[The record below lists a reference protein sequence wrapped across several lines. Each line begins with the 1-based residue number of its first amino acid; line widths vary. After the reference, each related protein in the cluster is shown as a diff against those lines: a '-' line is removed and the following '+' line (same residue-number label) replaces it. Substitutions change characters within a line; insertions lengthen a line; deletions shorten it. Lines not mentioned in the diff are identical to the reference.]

1 MRRPGQIRRSGWRLL
16 TWPVLGLGL
25 VWTLF
30 PFYWMI
36 TTALKP
42 NDDMYRPEPLLV
54 PVRITL
60 QHFHKVFF
68 DSHFPEFFRNSAIVA
83 LVTTLLSLAVG
94 IFAAYAI
101 VRLDFRGK
109 HLIARALI
117 FSYLVP
123 PVLLFIP
130 LFELIFKFGILNT
143 LQGLILAYLTFT
155 VPFTTW
161 LLMGYFRTVPV
172 ALEEAAL
179 VDGCTRLT
187 ALLRV
192 TLPLSAPAIVVTALF
207 SFTLSWNE
215 FLYALTFTSN
225 PVSQTVTVGLT
236 STVAEDVFFWG
247 MMMAASFLVAIPPV
261 VLYLLGQRWVV
272 RGLTAG
278 AVKG

>member
-1 MRRPGQIRRSGWRLL
+1 MKGRGQIRRSGWRLF

-60 QHFHKVFF
+60 SHFHKVFF
-68 DSHFPEFFRNSAIVA
+68 DSHFPEFFRNSAVVA
-83 LVTTLLSLAVG
+83 IGTTILSLAVG

-109 HLIARALI
+109 KLLARGLI

-130 LFELIFKFGILNT
+130 LFELIFKLNLLNT
-143 LQGLILAYLTFT
+143 KGGLILAYLTFT

-187 ALLRV
+187 ALFRV

-225 PVSQTVTVGLT
+225 PASQTVTVGLT

-247 MMMAASFLVAIPPV
+247 VMMGASFLVAIPPV

>member
-1 MRRPGQIRRSGWRLL
+1 MRRSGQRQLSRWRLF
-16 TWPVLGLGL
+16 TWPVLGVGL

-42 NDDMYRPEPLLV
+42 NDDMYRPEPILL
-54 PVRITL
+54 PLRLTFS
-60 QHFHKVFF
+60 HFHKVFF

-83 LVTTLLSLAVG
+83 LCTTVVSLAVG
-94 IFAAYAI
+94 VFAAYAI

-109 HLIARALI
+109 HLLARGLI

-130 LFELIFKFGILNT
+130 LFELIFKFGLLNT
-143 LQGLILAYLTFT
+143 QEGLVLAYLTFT

-179 VDGCTRLT
+179 VDGCTRLS
-187 ALLRV
+187 ALFRV
-192 TLPLSAPAIVVTALF
+192 TLPLSAPALVVTALF

-225 PVSQTVTVGLT
+225 AASQTVTVGLT

-247 MMMAASFLVAIPPV
+247 VMMAASVLIAIPPV
-261 VLYLLGQRWVV
+261 VLYLIGQRWVV

>member
-1 MRRPGQIRRSGWRLL
+1 ML
-16 TWPVLGLGL
+16 
-25 VWTLF
+25 
-30 PFYWMI
+30 

-60 QHFHKVFF
+60 SHFHKVFF

-83 LVTTLLSLAVG
+83 LATTVLSLLVG

-109 HLIARALI
+109 NLIARGLI

-130 LFELIFKFGILNT
+130 LFELIFKVGLLNT
-143 LQGLILAYLTFT
+143 REGLILAYLTFT

-179 VDGCTRLT
+179 VDGCTRLM
-187 ALLRV
+187 ALFRII
-192 TLPLSAPAIVVTALF
+192 LPLSMPAIVVTALF
-207 SFTLSWNE
+207 SFTLLE
-215 FLYALTFTSN
+215 RV
-225 PVSQTVTVGLT
+225 PVC
-236 STVAEDVFFWG
+236 AD
-247 MMMAASFLVAIPPV
+247 
-261 VLYLLGQRWVV
+261 LYLESGIPDRHRRAHLHGGRGRVLLGGDDGCLLSHRHSPGRVV
-272 RGLTAG
+272 PAG
-278 AVKG
+278 AALGCPGVDGGSGEGIAARSRNGQKRRSQRTRGKRRRVRQRQVT

>member
-1 MRRPGQIRRSGWRLL
+1 MRRAGQIRRSGWRFF

-25 VWTLF
+25 FWTLF
-30 PFYWMI
+30 PFYWML

-60 QHFHKVFF
+60 SHFHKVFF
-68 DSHFPEFFRNSAIVA
+68 NSHFPEYFRNSAIVA
-83 LVTTLLSLAVG
+83 ICTTILSLAVG

-109 HLIARALI
+109 NLLARGLI

-130 LFELIFKFGILNT
+130 LFELIFKLDLLNT
-143 LQGLILAYLTFT
+143 RQGLILAYLTFT

-161 LLMGYFRTVPV
+161 LLMGYFRTVPI

-187 ALLRV
+187 ALFRV
-192 TLPLSAPAIVVTALF
+192 TLPLSTPAIVVTALF

-236 STVAEDVFFWG
+236 TTVAEDVFFWG
-247 MMMAASFLVAIPPV
+247 VMMGASFLVAIPPV

>member
-1 MRRPGQIRRSGWRLL
+1 
-16 TWPVLGLGL
+16 
-25 VWTLF
+25 
-30 PFYWMI
+30 MI

-60 QHFHKVFF
+60 SHFHKVFF

-83 LVTTLLSLAVG
+83 ICTTILSLIVG

-109 HLIARALI
+109 NLLARGLI

-130 LFELIFKFGILNT
+130 LFELIFKLNLLNT
-143 LQGLILAYLTFT
+143 PQGLILAYLTFT

-225 PVSQTVTVGLT
+225 PASQTVTVGLT

-247 MMMAASFLVAIPPV
+247 VMMGASFLVAIPPV

>member
-1 MRRPGQIRRSGWRLL
+1 MRRAGQIRWSAWRFF
-16 TWPVLGLGL
+16 TWPVLWLGL
-25 VWTLF
+25 FWTLF

-60 QHFHKVFF
+60 SHFHKVFF
-68 DSHFPEFFRNSAIVA
+68 DSHFPEYFRNSAIIAVC
-83 LVTTLLSLAVG
+83 TTILSLAVG

-109 HLIARALI
+109 NLLARGLI

-130 LFELIFKFGILNT
+130 LFELIFKLNLLNT
-143 LQGLILAYLTFT
+143 RQGLILDYLTFT

-161 LLMGYFRTVPV
+161 LLMGYFRTVPI

-187 ALLRV
+187 ALFRV
-192 TLPLSAPAIVVTALF
+192 TLPLSTPAIVVTALF

-236 STVAEDVFFWG
+236 TTVAEDVFFWG
-247 MMMAASFLVAIPPV
+247 VMMGASFLVAIPPV
-261 VLYLLGQRWVV
+261 VLYLIGQRWVV

>member
-1 MRRPGQIRRSGWRLL
+1 MKGRGQIRRSGWRLF

-25 VWTLF
+25 IWTLF

-60 QHFHKVFF
+60 SHFYKVFF
-68 DSHFPEFFRNSAIVA
+68 DSHFPEFFRNSAVVA
-83 LVTTLLSLAVG
+83 ISTTILSLAVG

-109 HLIARALI
+109 KLLARGLI

-130 LFELIFKFGILNT
+130 LFELIFKLHLLNT
-143 LQGLILAYLTFT
+143 KGGLILAYLTFT

-187 ALLRV
+187 ALFRV

-225 PVSQTVTVGLT
+225 PASQTVTVGLT

-247 MMMAASFLVAIPPV
+247 VMMGASFLVAIPPV

>member
-1 MRRPGQIRRSGWRLL
+1 MRRPGQIRGSGWRFF
-16 TWPVLGLGL
+16 TWPVLGLGFI
-25 VWTLF
+25 WTLF

-60 QHFHKVFF
+60 AHFHKVFF
-68 DSHFPEFFRNSAIVA
+68 DSRFTEFFRNSAIVA
-83 LVTTLLSLAVG
+83 ICTTILSLAVG

-109 HLIARALI
+109 NLLARGLI

-130 LFELIFKFGILNT
+130 LFELIFKLSLLNT
-143 LQGLILAYLTFT
+143 KEGLILAYLTFT

-187 ALLRV
+187 ALFRV
-192 TLPLSAPAIVVTALF
+192 TLPLSTPAIVVTALF

-225 PVSQTVTVGLT
+225 AASQTVTVGLT

-247 MMMAASFLVAIPPV
+247 VMMAASFLIAIPPV
-261 VLYLLGQRWVV
+261 VLYLVGQRWVV

>member
-1 MRRPGQIRRSGWRLL
+1 MRRAGQIRRSGWRFF
-16 TWPVLGLGL
+16 TWPVLGLGF

-30 PFYWMI
+30 PFYWML

-60 QHFHKVFF
+60 SHFHKVFF
-68 DSHFPEFFRNSAIVA
+68 DSHFPEYFRNSAIVA
-83 LVTTLLSLAVG
+83 ICTTILSLAVG

-109 HLIARALI
+109 NLLARGLI

-130 LFELIFKFGILNT
+130 LFELIFKLDLLNT
-143 LQGLILAYLTFT
+143 RQGLILAYLTFT

-161 LLMGYFRTVPV
+161 LLMGYFRTVPI

-187 ALLRV
+187 ALFRV
-192 TLPLSAPAIVVTALF
+192 TLPLSTPAIVVTALF

-236 STVAEDVFFWG
+236 TTVAEDVFFWG
-247 MMMAASFLVAIPPV
+247 VMMGASFLVAIPPV

>member
-1 MRRPGQIRRSGWRLL
+1 MSKKGQIKRSNWRFF
-16 TWPVLGLGL
+16 TWPVLAIGML
-25 VWTLF
+25 WTLF
-30 PFYWMI
+30 PFYWLA

-54 PVRITL
+54 PVRITFE
-60 QHFHKVFF
+60 HFYRVFF
-68 DSHFPEFFRNSAIVA
+68 DSNFPAFFRNSAVVA
-83 LVTTLLSLAVG
+83 VSTTLLSLVVG
-94 IFAAYAI
+94 ILAAYAI
-101 VRLDFRGK
+101 VRLDFKGKNLLARG
-109 HLIARALI
+109 LI

-130 LFELIFKFGILNT
+130 LFEIVFWFDMLNT

-172 ALEEAAL
+172 DLEEAAL
-179 VDGCTRLT
+179 VDGCNRVV
-187 ALLRV
+187 ALIRII
-192 TLPLSAPAIVVTALF
+192 LPLSAPALVVTALF

-215 FLYALTFTSN
+215 FLYALTFTSDAA
-225 PVSQTVTVGLT
+225 SQTVTVGLA
-236 STVAEDVFFWG
+236 SAVAEDVFFWG
-247 MMMAASFLVAIPPV
+247 MMMAASVLVAIPPV

-272 RGLTAG
+272 GGLTAG

>member
-1 MRRPGQIRRSGWRLL
+1 MRRAGQIRRSGWRFF

-25 VWTLF
+25 FWTLF

-60 QHFHKVFF
+60 SHFHKVFF
-68 DSHFPEFFRNSAIVA
+68 DSHFPEYFRNSAIVA
-83 LVTTLLSLAVG
+83 ICTTILSLAVG

-109 HLIARALI
+109 NLLARGLI

-130 LFELIFKFGILNT
+130 LFELIFKLDLLNT
-143 LQGLILAYLTFT
+143 RQGLILAYLTFT

-161 LLMGYFRTVPV
+161 LLMGYFRTVPI

-187 ALLRV
+187 ALFRV
-192 TLPLSAPAIVVTALF
+192 TLPLSTPAIVVTALF

-236 STVAEDVFFWG
+236 TTVAEDVFFWG
-247 MMMAASFLVAIPPV
+247 VMMGASFLVAIPPV

>member
-1 MRRPGQIRRSGWRLL
+1 MKRDEGARRSGWRFC

-25 VWTLF
+25 FWTLF
-30 PFYWMI
+30 PFYWML

-42 NDDMYRPEPLLV
+42 NDDMYRPDPLLV
-54 PVRITL
+54 PVRVTWS
-60 QHFHKVFF
+60 HFHKVFF
-68 DSHFPEFFRNSAIVA
+68 GSHFPEFFWNSTLVA
-83 LVTTLLSLAVG
+83 LATTMLSLVVG

-109 HLIARALI
+109 NLIARSLI

-130 LFELIFKFGILNT
+130 LFEMIYRFGLLNT
-143 LQGLILAYLTFT
+143 RSGLILAYLTFT

-161 LLMGYFRTVPV
+161 LLMGYFRTIPV

-187 ALLRV
+187 ALFRII
-192 TLPLSAPAIVVTALF
+192 LPLSTPAIVVTALF

-225 PVSQTVTVGLT
+225 PSSQTVTVGLT

-247 MMMAASFLVAIPPV
+247 WMMAASFLIAIPPV

>member
-1 MRRPGQIRRSGWRLL
+1 MKRRGQIRRSFWRAF
-16 TWPVLGLGL
+16 TWPVLGFGL
-25 VWTLF
+25 IWTLF

-60 QHFHKVFF
+60 AHFHKVFF
-68 DSHFPEFFRNSAIVA
+68 DSRFPTFFRNSTIVA
-83 LVTTLLSLAVG
+83 LATTILSLAVG

-109 HLIARALI
+109 NAIARGLI

-130 LFELIFKFGILNT
+130 LFELIFKFDLLNT
-143 LQGLILAYLTFT
+143 LQGLVLAYLTFT

-192 TLPLSAPAIVVTALF
+192 TLPLSMPAIVVTALF

-215 FLYALTFTSN
+215 FLYALTFTSTAA
-225 PVSQTVTVGLT
+225 SQTVTVGLT

-247 MMMAASFLVAIPPV
+247 VMMAASFLIAIPPV
-261 VLYLLGQRWVV
+261 LLYLLGQRWVV

>member
-1 MRRPGQIRRSGWRLL
+1 MKRAGHHRRSRWRLF
-16 TWPVLGLGL
+16 TWPVLGVGL

-42 NDDMYRPEPLLV
+42 NDDMYRPEPLLI
-54 PVRITL
+54 PVRVTWS
-60 QHFHKVFF
+60 HFYKVFF
-68 DSHFPEFFRNSAIVA
+68 DSNFPKFFWNSTVVA
-83 LVTTLLSLAVG
+83 LLTTVCSLIVG
-94 IFAAYAI
+94 ILAAYAI

-109 HLIARALI
+109 NLIARGLI
-117 FSYLVP
+117 CSYLVP

-130 LFELIFKFGILNT
+130 LFEMIYRIDLLNT
-143 LQGLILAYLTFT
+143 RSGLVFAYLTFT

-187 ALLRV
+187 ALFRII
-192 TLPLSAPAIVVTALF
+192 LPLSTPAIVVTALF

-247 MMMAASFLVAIPPV
+247 VMMAASFLVAIPPV
-261 VLYLLGQRWVV
+261 MLYLIGQRWVV

>member
-1 MRRPGQIRRSGWRLL
+1 MKSAGGARRSRWRLF
-16 TWPVLGLGL
+16 TWPVLGMGL
-25 VWTLF
+25 FWSLF
-30 PFYWMI
+30 PFYWML

-54 PVRITL
+54 PVRVTWA
-60 QHFHKVFF
+60 HFHKVFF

-83 LVTTLLSLAVG
+83 LITTALSLFVG
-94 IFAAYAI
+94 ILAAYAI

-109 HLIARALI
+109 SLIARGLI

-130 LFELIFKFGILNT
+130 LFELIFRLNLLNT
-143 LQGLILAYLTFT
+143 REGLILAYLTFT

-187 ALLRV
+187 ALYRII
-192 TLPLSAPAIVVTALF
+192 LPLSTPAIVVTALF

-215 FLYALTFTSN
+215 FLFALTFTSN

-247 MMMAASFLVAIPPV
+247 VMMAASFLIAIPPV
-261 VLYLLGQRWVV
+261 ALYLLGQRWVV

>member
-1 MRRPGQIRRSGWRLL
+1 
-16 TWPVLGLGL
+16 LGLGL
-25 VWTLF
+25 CWTLF
-30 PFYWMI
+30 PFYWML

-54 PVRITL
+54 PVRVTWS
-60 QHFHKVFF
+60 HFHKVFF
-68 DSHFPEFFRNSAIVA
+68 GSHFPEFFWNSTVVA
-83 LVTTLLSLAVG
+83 LVTTVLSLAVG

-109 HLIARALI
+109 NLIARSLI

-130 LFELIFKFGILNT
+130 LFEMIFRFGLLNT
-143 LQGLILAYLTFT
+143 RSGLVLAYLTFT

-161 LLMGYFRTVPV
+161 LLMGYFRTIPV

-179 VDGCTRLT
+179 VDGCTRLA
-187 ALLRV
+187 ALFRII
-192 TLPLSAPAIVVTALF
+192 LPLSTPAIVVTALF

-225 PVSQTVTVGLT
+225 PSSQTVTVGLT
-236 STVAEDVFFWG
+236 TTVAEDVFFWG
-247 MMMAASFLVAIPPV
+247 WMMAASFLIAIPPV

>member
-1 MRRPGQIRRSGWRLL
+1 MKKSGRIRRSSWRFF
-16 TWPVLGLGL
+16 TWPVLVVGLL
-25 VWTLF
+25 WTLF
-30 PFYWMI
+30 PFYWLL

-54 PVRITL
+54 PVRWTL
-60 QHFHKVFF
+60 EHFHKVFF
-68 DSHFPEFFRNSAIVA
+68 DSNFPAYFRNSAVVA
-83 LVTTLLSLAVG
+83 LSTTLLSLFVG
-94 IFAAYAI
+94 ILAAYAI
-101 VRLDFRGK
+101 VRLDFKGK
-109 HLIARALI
+109 NLLARALI

-130 LFELIFKFGILNT
+130 MFELVYRLDMLNS
-143 LQGLILAYLTFT
+143 LQGLIVAYLTFT

-161 LLMGYFRTVPV
+161 LMMGYLRTVPV
-172 ALEEAAL
+172 DLEEAAL
-179 VDGCTRLT
+179 VDGCNRLT
-187 ALLRV
+187 ALVRI

-215 FLYALTFTSN
+215 FLYALTFTSDAA
-225 PVSQTVTVGLT
+225 SKTVTVGLA

-247 MMMAASFLVAIPPV
+247 QMMAASVVVAIPPV
-261 VLYLLGQRWVV
+261 LLYLLGQRWVV

>member
-1 MRRPGQIRRSGWRLL
+1 MRQSKGIWRSGWRLF
-16 TWPVLGLGL
+16 TWPVLGVGL
-25 VWTLF
+25 LWTLF
-30 PFYWMI
+30 PFYWML

-60 QHFHKVFF
+60 SHFHKVFF
-68 DSHFPEFFRNSAIVA
+68 DSHFPEFFRNSTIVA
-83 LVTTLLSLAVG
+83 LATTVLSLAVG
-94 IFAAYAI
+94 ILAAYAI

-109 HLIARALI
+109 NLIARGLI

-130 LFELIFKFGILNT
+130 LFELIFNFGLLNT
-143 LQGLILAYLTFT
+143 REGLVLAYLTFT

-161 LLMGYFRTVPV
+161 LLMGYFRTIPV

-179 VDGCTRLT
+179 VDGCTRLM
-187 ALLRV
+187 ALFRII
-192 TLPLSAPAIVVTALF
+192 LPLSMPAIVVTALF

-215 FLYALTFTSN
+215 FLFALTFTSN

-247 MMMAASFLVAIPPV
+247 VMMAASFLIAIPPV

>member
-1 MRRPGQIRRSGWRLL
+1 MRRPGQIRGSGWRFF
-16 TWPVLGLGL
+16 TWPVLGLGFI
-25 VWTLF
+25 WTLF

-60 QHFHKVFF
+60 AHFHKVFF
-68 DSHFPEFFRNSAIVA
+68 DSRFPEFFRNSAIVA
-83 LVTTLLSLAVG
+83 ICTTILSLAVG

-109 HLIARALI
+109 NLLARGLI

-130 LFELIFKFGILNT
+130 LFELIFKLSLLNT
-143 LQGLILAYLTFT
+143 KEGLILAYLTFT

-187 ALLRV
+187 ALFRV
-192 TLPLSAPAIVVTALF
+192 TLPLSTPAIVVTALF

-215 FLYALTFTSN
+215 FLYALTFT
-225 PVSQTVTVGLT
+225 
-236 STVAEDVFFWG
+236 
-247 MMMAASFLVAIPPV
+247 
-261 VLYLLGQRWVV
+261 
-272 RGLTAG
+272 
-278 AVKG
+278 

>member
-1 MRRPGQIRRSGWRLL
+1 MKRVGQHRRSRWGLC
-16 TWPVLGLGL
+16 TWPVLGIGL

-54 PVRITL
+54 PVRITWS
-60 QHFHKVFF
+60 HFYKVFF
-68 DSHFPEFFRNSAIVA
+68 DSNFPRFFWNSTVVA
-83 LVTTLLSLAVG
+83 LATTVCSLAVG

-109 HLIARALI
+109 NLIARGLI

-130 LFELIFKFGILNT
+130 LFEMIYRLDLLNT
-143 LQGLILAYLTFT
+143 RSGLVFAYLTFT

-179 VDGCTRLT
+179 VDGCTRLA
-187 ALLRV
+187 ALFRIV
-192 TLPLSAPAIVVTALF
+192 LPLSTPAIVVTALF

-247 MMMAASFLVAIPPV
+247 VMMAASFLVAIPPV
-261 VLYLLGQRWVV
+261 VLYLIGQRWVV

>member
-1 MRRPGQIRRSGWRLL
+1 MKGRGQIRRSGWRLF

-60 QHFHKVFF
+60 SHFHKVFF

-83 LVTTLLSLAVG
+83 IGTTILSLAVG

-109 HLIARALI
+109 KLLARGLI

-130 LFELIFKFGILNT
+130 LFELIFKLNLLNT
-143 LQGLILAYLTFT
+143 KGGLILAYLTFT

-187 ALLRV
+187 ALFRV

-225 PVSQTVTVGLT
+225 PASQTVTVGLT

-247 MMMAASFLVAIPPV
+247 VMMGASFLVAIPPV

>member
-1 MRRPGQIRRSGWRLL
+1 MSASGRIRRSSWRFW
-16 TWPVLGLGL
+16 TWPVLVVALF
-25 VWTLF
+25 WTLF

-42 NDDMYRPEPLLV
+42 NTDMYVPEPLLV
-54 PVRITL
+54 PVTFTL
-60 QHFHKVFF
+60 AHFQKVFF
-68 DSHFPEFFRNSAIVA
+68 DSRFPEYFRNSTIVA
-83 LVTTLLSLAVG
+83 VVTTVLSLFVG
-94 IFAAYAI
+94 ILAAYAI

-109 HLIARALI
+109 NLLARGLI

-130 LFELIFKFGILNT
+130 LFEIVFWFDMLNT

-172 ALEEAAL
+172 DLEEAAL
-179 VDGCTRLT
+179 VDGCTRLM
-187 ALLRV
+187 ALIRII
-192 TLPLSAPAIVVTALF
+192 LPLSAPALVVTALF

-215 FLYALTFTSN
+215 FLYALTFTSDAA
-225 PVSQTVTVGLT
+225 SKTVTVGLA
-236 STVAEDVFFWG
+236 SAVAEDVFFWG
-247 MMMAASFLVAIPPV
+247 MMMAASVLVAIPPV

-272 RGLTAG
+272 GGLTAG

>member
-1 MRRPGQIRRSGWRLL
+1 MRRSGDMRPSGWRLF
-16 TWPVLGLGL
+16 TWPVLGVGL
-25 VWTLF
+25 IWTLF
-30 PFYWMI
+30 PFYWML

-60 QHFHKVFF
+60 SHFHKVFF
-68 DSHFPEFFRNSAIVA
+68 DSHFPEYFRNSAIVA
-83 LVTTLLSLAVG
+83 LAVTILSLVVG

-109 HLIARALI
+109 NLIARGLI

-130 LFELIFKFGILNT
+130 LFELIFKVGLLNT
-143 LQGLILAYLTFT
+143 REGLVLAYLTFT

-187 ALLRV
+187 ALFRII
-192 TLPLSAPAIVVTALF
+192 LPLSTPAIVVTALF

-247 MMMAASFLVAIPPV
+247 VMMAASFLIAIPPV

>member
-1 MRRPGQIRRSGWRLL
+1 MRRAGQIRRSGWRFF
-16 TWPVLGLGL
+16 TWPVLGLGF

-60 QHFHKVFF
+60 SHFHKVFF
-68 DSHFPEFFRNSAIVA
+68 DSHFPEYFRNSAIVA
-83 LVTTLLSLAVG
+83 ICTTILSLVVG

-109 HLIARALI
+109 NLLARGLI

-130 LFELIFKFGILNT
+130 LFELIFKLNLLNS

-172 ALEEAAL
+172 SLEEAAL

-225 PVSQTVTVGLT
+225 PASQTVTVGLA

-247 MMMAASFLVAIPPV
+247 VMMGASFLVAIPPV
-261 VLYLLGQRWVV
+261 VLYLMGQRWVV